1 MLTNFKF
8 VVYRYNKRTR
18 PLRTA
23 QYIYEAESFMDA
35 LNKFLMR
42 SPIVR
47 ELNKQKVNTLV
58 DYNYYSA
65 ISVSRIT
72 CKVDVYVETVHVAL
86 TENYLEYDK
95 FQSFDI

>member
-47 ELNKQKVNTLV
+47 ELNQQSVKTLV

-86 TENYLEYDK
+86 TEKYLEYDK
-95 FQSFDI
+95 LQSFDI

>member
-1 MLTNFKF
+1 
-8 VVYRYNKRTR
+8 
-18 PLRTA
+18 
-23 QYIYEAESFMDA
+23 MDA

-47 ELNKQKVNTLV
+47 ELNQQSVKTLV

-86 TENYLEYDK
+86 TEKYLEYDK
-95 FQSFDI
+95 LQSFDI